1 MSALAEDELT
11 GSAVPD
17 LQDQFLAKFVVK
29 NLDTGETF
37 HVDEIESFL
46 RQSSLLTFE
55 GASAS
60 GGWSVAIPEVKQF
73 GVGVGKGDDVGARGA
88 ERVSERGRSTGSGD
102 GGGTMKPFTAYK
114 IFVTNLSLSET
125 GARLACS
132 AATLNFAS

>member
-46 RQSSLLTFE
+46 RQ
-55 GASAS
+55 
-60 GGWSVAIPEVKQF
+60 
-73 GVGVGKGDDVGARGA
+73 R
-88 ERVSERGRSTGSGD
+88 R
-102 GGGTMKPFTAYK
+102 
-114 IFVTNLSLSET
+114 
-125 GARLACS
+125 C
-132 AATLNFAS
+132 